1 MENSGVFED
10 TKISDVIVE
19 SFNDESMQFDI
30 SKASENPGDDLL
42 EDLDSYLEV
51 INDRLT
57 VSRMVNDSVT
67 KGIVNAVKEEAKQT
81 LCEWKQEQE
90 FREEFETLVIQNTLK
105 SLQNQFERKLQEERS
120 LIHRNPGNKQLM
132 KTNELLSL
140 REELDAISRSLSS
153 YESGSLFSH
162 GLLEGGEESKKK
174 DRLYKKVQNLGTPNS
189 ITERNGKHEEAN
201 RSRLET
207 MDPVLLKNMSKE
219 ELLKF
224 CKTEMA
230 NTKRN
235 DETIIQEITEKY
247 YTLRREILNSCDP
260 SSPLRREKEFDSLRK
275 KIPEVISKLDSILVE
290 SEKLPV
296 ACDNTEN
303 VHELNNKLTTLLSEN
318 CKLKDLLS
326 NKKKEA
332 KDLSS
337 QVSDLVNKMS
347 NHSLA
352 EANLLNQI
360 RKLKSEVEDTR
371 IEFSLREEIHKCVI
385 QDLNCKIK
393 QAEDLLMESIAMQDL
408 SEIVLMEAAKDPKG
422 TIEYGV
428 EDSDMES
435 IIMQEICAII
445 SLEAIKDAQLTVD
458 LLKMEHERA
467 NENRVSLETLLFESE
482 KALSIQSKENEQLKQ
497 ELVLLSASVE
507 EKEKMALEAESRMM
521 KEKEQF
527 ELICQELN
535 TLRDRVGRRDILI
548 SESNKMSDQMKNQLE
563 EASHQIRLYEKQ
575 VSSLDQKLTSAV
587 NDLKDANEERR
598 QLHENV
604 KQKQNIISSLEERE
618 IEQKKQTESILITVQ
633 RFSKA
638 LSDFEQRASDKVKKN
653 NLRLENLH
661 LHCRP
666 LFHKSKSFK
675 GMELIYKQKLE
686 RKKSDLRKAEEEV
699 DLLGDEVDALL
710 GVLEKIYIAL
720 DHYSPVLQHYPGV
733 MEILKLVRREL
744 SGENS
749 KPVY

>member
-132 KTNELLSL
+132 KTNELLSRCPVMNLGPYFLMVYL
-140 REELDAISRSLSS
+140 RVVKNL
-153 YESGSLFSH
+153 
-162 GLLEGGEESKKK
+162 KKK

-686 RKKSDLRKAEEEV
+686 RKKV